1 MHSGNVGWAQDLDV
15 LVRASTFL
23 RDLERLRFVVV
34 GSGARQADIVELRER
49 LEADGFLFLPYQPR
63 EVLPLSLSSADLH
76 YVGLAPGLAGYVVPS
91 RMNGVLSVAR
101 PVIVGA
107 DPESEI
113 VRVVEG
119 AGCGITV
126 PPGRPERLAEAI
138 RDAYEGRY
146 DLAEMGRKGRE
157 YVLSTIDRPISI
169 ARYREV
175 IAGLLP

>member
-1 MHSGNVGWAQDLDV
+1 
-15 LVRASTFL
+15 
-23 RDLERLRFVVV
+23 
-34 GSGARQADIVELRER
+34 
-49 LEADGFLFLPYQPR
+49 
-63 EVLPLSLSSADLH
+63 
-76 YVGLAPGLAGYVVPS
+76 
-91 RMNGVLSVAR
+91 
-101 PVIVGA
+101 VIVGA

-126 PPGRPERLAEAI
+126 PPGRPELLAEAI

-175 IAGLLP
+175 IGGLLP